1 MEISLKEVM
10 KTGYDQHFK
19 KMKQTNHS
27 SAKSFNSNQLKSKP
41 SHSARSKKEK
51 RPFPALPLIGFILV
65 AGSGLL
71 FLDNFDSLEKF
82 AQKIEFSMGTA
93 YAEEAKA
100 SATAETGGSTSDGSV
115 AAGVDQKAVSVE
127 GKKIDDSDY
136 LFKLAERKKQ
146 LDEREAEL
154 NKVAEQIEKQK
165 AELSQKLAQLEEVR
179 QKISNQLQDRI
190 KADDGKIEVLVQM
203 YTNMKP
209 QQAAKVFETL
219 DEDLVIEILSRMKK
233 KSAADILNLV
243 KAEKAQVL
251 AERYT
256 GYRAPASTEQQ

>member
-1 MEISLKEVM
+1 M

-19 KMKQTNHS
+19 KLKQS
-27 SAKSFNSNQLKSKP
+27 SQPQALNLNKLKSKAP
-41 SHSARSKKEK
+41 APKKAK
-51 RPFPALPLIGFILV
+51 SSFPTMPLFGFILI

-71 FLDNFDSLEKF
+71 FLENFESIEKSL
-82 AQKIEFSMGTA
+82 QKIEISMGVAHAADAVTPTPVKAEGTA
-93 YAEEAKA
+93 AA
-100 SATAETGGSTSDGSV
+100 AT
-115 AAGVDQKAVSVE
+115 AGVDQQAIQVE
-127 GKKIDDSDY
+127 GKKLDDTDY

-165 AELSQKLAQLEEVR
+165 SEIAAKLVQLEDVR
-179 QKISNQLQDRI
+179 QKISAQLQDRI
-190 KADDGKIEVLVQM
+190 KADEGKVEVLVQM

-209 QQAAKVFETL
+209 VQAAKIFETL

-233 KSAADILNLV
+233 KSAADILNLI
-243 KAEKAQVL
+243 KPEKAQVL

-256 GYRAPASTEQQ
+256 GYRAPASTQ

>member
-1 MEISLKEVM
+1 M

-19 KMKQTNHS
+19 KIKQS
-27 SAKSFNSNQLKSKP
+27 SQPQALNLNKLKSQT
-41 SHSARSKKEK
+41 AASKKAK
-51 RPFPALPLIGFILV
+51 ASFPTMPLFGFILI

-71 FLDNFDSLEKF
+71 FLDNFESIEKSL
-82 AQKIEFSMGTA
+82 QKIEISMGVAQAAETTTA
-93 YAEEAKA
+93 TGTKSAEATPTV
-100 SATAETGGSTSDGSV
+100 ATAVG
-115 AAGVDQKAVSVE
+115 DQQAIQVE
-127 GKKIDDSDY
+127 GKKIDDTDY

-165 AELSQKLAQLEEVR
+165 SEIAAKLVQLEDVR
-179 QKISNQLQDRI
+179 QKISAQLQDRI
-190 KADDGKIEVLVQM
+190 KADEGKVEVLVQM

-209 QQAAKVFETL
+209 VQAAKVFETL

-233 KSAADILNLV
+233 KNAADILNLI
-243 KAEKAQVL
+243 KPEKAQVL

-256 GYRAPASTEQQ
+256 GYRAPASTQ